1 MPWRHL
7 TQDERKVIGN
17 MIEAGYAQAEVARAL
32 GRDRSSICRELR
44 RNANSDGRFLPDVAH
59 VYAQCRKAVRV
70 RRPKTGDASLMEY
83 VAERLERR
91 WSPEQIAGRLRRI
104 DRHGNADAWISR
116 QTIYN
121 WIHSDPARR
130 ERFRP
135 FLRQGLKRRRIPYGS
150 GQSRGQ
156 IKDRVMIDQRPRAVN
171 ERRRIG
177 DWEGDTIEGRNHKC
191 YVATWVERKSLY
203 LVARKMGDKRAE
215 TLNQATRQGFQNISR
230 NKILTLTVDNG
241 KEFARFQE
249 IERTLG
255 AKVYFAFPYRSWE
268 RPINENTNGLL
279 RQFIPKAMDLRTLG
293 PDSLAQSVRSLNNR
307 PRKTLGYRTPC
318 EVFRRRRVA
327 LTI

>member
-1 MPWRHL
+1 MPWGHL
-7 TQDERKVIGN
+7 TREERKVIGN
-17 MIEAGYAQAEVARAL
+17 MMEIGYARAEVARAL
-32 GRDRSSICRELR
+32 GRDRSTISRELR

-70 RRPKTGDASLMEY
+70 RRPKTGDASLMGY
-83 VAERLERR
+83 VAERLERF
-91 WSPEQIAGRLRRI
+91 WSPEQIAGRLRRV
-104 DRHGNADAWISR
+104 DRPGNADAWISH

-121 WIHSDPARR
+121 WVRSDPARR
-130 ERFRP
+130 ARFRP
-135 FLRQGLKRRRIPYGS
+135 FLRQGRKRRRTPYGS
-150 GQSRGQ
+150 GPSRGQ
-156 IKDRVMIDQRPRAVN
+156 IKDRVMIDKRPPAVT

-177 DWEGDTIEGRNHKC
+177 DWEGDTVEGRNHKG

-215 TLNQATRQGFQNISR
+215 TLNQATRQGFQSISR
-230 NKILTLTVDNG
+230 KKILTLTVDNG

-279 RQFIPKAMDLRTLG
+279 RQFIPKTMDLRTVG
-293 PDSLAQSVRSLNNR
+293 ADSLARSVRSLNNR

-318 EVFRRRRVA
+318 EVLRLPRVA